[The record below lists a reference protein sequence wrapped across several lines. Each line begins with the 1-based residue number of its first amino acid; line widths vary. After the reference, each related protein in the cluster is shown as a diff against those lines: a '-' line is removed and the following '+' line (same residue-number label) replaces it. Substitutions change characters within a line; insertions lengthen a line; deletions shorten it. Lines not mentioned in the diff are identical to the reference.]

1 MRVALPGRADG
12 SAIELFDVRWLEEEP
27 AGWRAFQALAGRLGI
42 GLGWHY
48 LLDLIWITRN
58 LGPVP
63 GLTILDAGAGLGVLQ
78 WWLAERGARVISVDR
93 QDRSDL
99 PGRFRLRYR
108 VSGLR
113 ATDLKPL
120 AAQVANRWGDAS
132 RGPGKRVA
140 AIVRSL
146 GSAGL
151 VLLTPKAEG
160 RIWLYRADLADLRDV
175 ESESVDAVV
184 SLSALEHNPPDVLAQ
199 IVPELLR
206 VLKPG
211 GVLLATL
218 AAAEGADWY
227 HEPSRGWCYSEES
240 LRRCFGLPHDVA
252 SNYGSYAEYFARLTA
267 SEVLRDNLP
276 AHYFQ
281 SGDNGMPWG
290 IWDPKYMPV
299 GVRVTKPAAAAEG
312 EAPPGAEVS

>member
-1 MRVALPGRADG
+1 MMVIAPGGTDG
-12 SAIELFDVRWLEEEP
+12 SAIELLDARWLEEDP
-27 AGWRAFQALAGRLGI
+27 AAGRAFEALAGRLGI

-48 LLDLIWITRN
+48 LLDLIWITRS
-58 LGPVP
+58 LGPVHR
-63 GLTILDAGAGLGVLQ
+63 LTILDAGAGLGVLQ

-99 PGRFRLRYR
+99 PMRFRLRYR
-108 VSGLR
+108 VRGMR
-113 ATDLKPL
+113 ATDLKSV
-120 AAQVANRWGDAS
+120 AALVADRWRDAS
-132 RGPGKRVA
+132 RGPGKRMGG
-140 AIVRSL
+140 IVRSL
-146 GSAGL
+146 GGAGL
-151 VLLTPKAEG
+151 ALLTPKAKG
-160 RIWLYRADLADLRDV
+160 RIWLYQCELTDLRDV

-184 SLSALEHNPPDVLAQ
+184 SVSALEHNPPDVLAQ

-211 GVLLATL
+211 GMLLATL
-218 AAAEGADWY
+218 AATDGADWY

-240 LRRCFGLPHDVA
+240 LRRCFDLAPDVT
-252 SNYGSYAEYFARLTA
+252 SNYGAYAELFARLRA
-267 SEVLRDNLP
+267 SEVLRENLP

-299 GVRVTKPAAAAEG
+299 GVRVTKLAAG
-312 EAPPGAEVS
+312 GDTGAPQEEEVL